1 MRFNRKVKTT
11 TVLTMAVIFS
21 NAPQVAMAEV
31 VHMMQNQMISTSSLI
46 EELTRDQAREN
57 ISEFLN
63 HAEVEKQLLARGLT
77 KEEVA
82 SRLAALSKSE
92 LNLIATQIDQ
102 AKAGGNILITVL
114 VVVLIIFLIKRI

>member
-1 MRFNRKVKTT
+1 MRFNRKVKTA

-21 NAPQVAMAEV
+21 NAPQVVLAEAA
-31 VHMMQNQMISTSSLI
+31 NQMIPTSILI
-46 EELTRDQAREN
+46 EELTKEQAREN

-63 HAEVEKQLLARGLT
+63 QSEVEKQLLARGLS
-77 KEEVA
+77 KEEVT

-92 LNLIATQIDQ
+92 LNLIASQIDQ
-102 AKAGGNILITVL
+102 AKAGGNILITIL